1 MIRVKVPATSANM
14 GAGFDCMGIA
24 LSLYNI
30 IDIDILESGLQ
41 IIDDFPKVSHNE
53 NNLIYRA
60 MKEVFDRVGYT
71 PSGIRIRQKSQIP
84 ATRGLGSSSA
94 CIIGGMIGAN
104 ILSGRKLS
112 YREILNMA
120 AAMEGHPDNVTPALF
135 GGLCVSAKD
144 GDSIIY
150 KSIKLIRQYKFV
162 VMIPDFFVATKKS
175 RCIIPDSFSKEDAV
189 FNISRAA
196 LLVGALRDGDSELL
210 KTAVDDRLHQPYR
223 TEYIENMEEIFEKT
237 YEAGSCGTY
246 LSGSG
251 PTILSIIDDS
261 TKDFKTKM
269 EEFFKNSGQ
278 KWRCKVLTV
287 DNVGTIVQHMDDEI

>member
-112 YREILNMA
+112 YREILDMA

-150 KSIKLIRQYKFV
+150 KSIKLIRQ
-162 VMIPDFFVATKKS
+162 
-175 RCIIPDSFSKEDAV
+175 
-189 FNISRAA
+189 
-196 LLVGALRDGDSELL
+196 
-210 KTAVDDRLHQPYR
+210 
-223 TEYIENMEEIFEKT
+223 
-237 YEAGSCGTY
+237 
-246 LSGSG
+246 
-251 PTILSIIDDS
+251 
-261 TKDFKTKM
+261 
-269 EEFFKNSGQ
+269 
-278 KWRCKVLTV
+278 
-287 DNVGTIVQHMDDEI
+287 